1 MNDSKGKGSIS
12 HAFAVR
18 IRTENTHQAIIPPVG
33 PHKISVLIE
42 VALGHLRYHLTNV
55 PPQPNSPPDN
65 VFRTVHSPTKT
76 MNLIKHLPESKSQ
89 FYKISKMTLKVVVF
103 QDRQSSHLCYTS

>member
-55 PPQPNSPPDN
+55 PPQPNSPPDI
-65 VFRTVHSPTKT
+65 VLHTAYPLTYAWPSTQSLLHHKLQP
-76 MNLIKHLPESKSQ
+76 HE
-89 FYKISKMTLKVVVF
+89 ISEMALQVVVF
-103 QDRQSSHLCYTS
+103 QDQHSSHLYYIL